1 MISVGYQLI
10 SVKCPDC
17 GQTLSIEEN
26 RTQAFCSYCGA
37 KILISNENEYVFR
50 QVDEA
55 GIKKAETDRI
65 IRLREMEIAEK
76 NSSLRKALTIIW
88 IVLSLILIVI
98 AVVLMLSPGN
108 DSMPGWAGGFLFLFY
123 ACAPIIGGGGYLV
136 FKWLPEKENEKIIEK
151 QGGIRFPNGLTPFT
165 DKKFYAI
172 EDSLRSTGF
181 TNISCVNLHDLNILT
196 ALINADKVNKVS
208 INGTPITSGGKI
220 YMPDVPIVITYHG
233 K

>member
-1 MISVGYQLI
+1 MGYKLI

-65 IRLREMEIAEK
+65 IRLREIEIAEK

-88 IVLSLILIVI
+88 LMLSLTLIVI
-98 AVVLMLSPGN
+98 AVVLMLSPGSE
-108 DSMPGWAGGFLFLFY
+108 SMPGWAGGFLFLFY

-151 QGGIRFPNGLTPFT
+151 QGGIRFPNGLAPFT
-165 DKKFYAI
+165 DKKYYAI
-172 EDSLRSTGF
+172 EASLQSSGF
-181 TNISCVNLHDLNILT
+181 TNISCVNLHDLNLLT
-196 ALINADKVNKVS
+196 ALVNADKIAKIT
-208 INGTPITSGGKI
+208 INGQQVTSGGKM

-233 K
+233 R

>member
-1 MISVGYQLI
+1 MGYQLI

-165 DKKFYAI
+165 DKKYYAI

-196 ALINADKVNKVS
+196 ALINADKISKIT
-208 INGTPITSGGKI
+208 INGQQVTSGGKL

-233 K
+233 R

>member
-1 MISVGYQLI
+1 MGYQLI

-37 KILISNENEYVFR
+37 KILISNENEYIFR

-55 GIKKAETDRI
+55 GIKKAETERL
-65 IRLREMEIAEK
+65 IRLKELELQEQREIHGR
-76 NSSLRKALTIIW
+76 NLRRVLTVIW
-88 IVLSLILIVI
+88 IVIS
-98 AVVLMLSPGN
+98 VVLLIIIIGKM
-108 DSMPGWAGGFLFLFY
+108 AGSSSGFTSGFLMLFY
-123 ACAPIIGGGGYLV
+123 IGGPIIGGGAYLI

-151 QGGIRFPNGLTPFT
+151 QGGIRFPNGLAPFT
-165 DKKFYAI
+165 DKKYYAI
-172 EDSLRSTGF
+172 EDSLQSAGF

-196 ALINADKVNKVS
+196 ALVNADKTAKIT
-208 INGTPITSGGKI
+208 INGLPVTTGGKI

-233 K
+233 R

>member
-1 MISVGYQLI
+1 MAYKLI

-26 RTQAFCSYCGA
+26 RTQAFCTYCGA
-37 KILISNENEYVFR
+37 KVLISNETEYVFR

-55 GIKKAETDRI
+55 DIKKAETERI
-65 IRLREMEIAEK
+65 IRLREMELAEK
-76 NSSLRKALTIIW
+76 NSSLRKVLTIIW
-88 IVLSLILIVI
+88 LILSLILITI
-98 AVVLMLSPGN
+98 AVILMLSPGN

-151 QGGIRFPNGLTPFT
+151 QGGIRFPGELAPFS
-165 DKKFYAI
+165 DKKYFPV
-172 EDSLRSTGF
+172 EDTLRSAGF
-181 TNISCVNLHDLNILT
+181 TNVTCVNLHDLNMFT
-196 ALINADKVNKVS
+196 ALVSSDKIDKIT
-208 INGTPITSGGKI
+208 INGKAITSGGKV

-233 K
+233 R

>member
-1 MISVGYQLI
+1 
-10 SVKCPDC
+10 
-17 GQTLSIEEN
+17 
-26 RTQAFCSYCGA
+26 
-37 KILISNENEYVFR
+37 
-50 QVDEA
+50 
-55 GIKKAETDRI
+55 
-65 IRLREMEIAEK
+65 MELTEK

-98 AVVLMLSPGN
+98 AIVLMLSPGN
-108 DSMPGWAGGFLFLFY
+108 ESMPGWAGGFLFLFY

-151 QGGIRFPNGLTPFT
+151 QGGIRFPNGLTPFS
-165 DKKFYAI
+165 DKKYYAI

-196 ALINADKVNKVS
+196 ALVNADKIAKIT
-208 INGTPITSGGKI
+208 INGQQVTSAGKL

-233 K
+233 R

>member
-1 MISVGYQLI
+1 MGYQLI

-65 IRLREMEIAEK
+65 IRLREMELAEK

-98 AVVLMLSPGN
+98 AIVLMLSPGN
-108 DSMPGWAGGFLFLFY
+108 ESMPGWAGRFLFLFY

-151 QGGIRFPNGLTPFT
+151 QGGIRFPNGLTPFS
-165 DKKFYAI
+165 DKKYYAI

-196 ALINADKVNKVS
+196 ALVNADKIAKIT
-208 INGTPITSGGKI
+208 INGQQVTSGGKL

-233 K
+233 R

>member
-1 MISVGYQLI
+1 MAYKLI

-26 RTQAFCSYCGA
+26 RTQAFCTYCGA
-37 KILISNENEYVFR
+37 KVLISNENEYVFR

-55 GIKKAETDRI
+55 DIKKAETERI
-65 IRLREMEIAEK
+65 IRLREMELAEK
-76 NSSLRKALTIIW
+76 NSSLRKVLTIIW
-88 IVLSLILIVI
+88 LILSLILITI
-98 AVVLMLSPGN
+98 AVILMLSPGN

-151 QGGIRFPNGLTPFT
+151 QGGIRFLGELAPFS
-165 DKKFYAI
+165 DKKYFPV
-172 EDSLRSTGF
+172 EDTLRSAGF
-181 TNISCVNLHDLNILT
+181 TNVTCVNLHDLNMFT
-196 ALINADKVNKVS
+196 ALVSSDKIDKIT
-208 INGTPITSGGKI
+208 INGKAITSGGKV

-233 K
+233 R

>member
-1 MISVGYQLI
+1 MAYKLI

-26 RTQAFCSYCGA
+26 RTQAFCTYCGA
-37 KILISNENEYVFR
+37 KVLISNENEYVFR

-55 GIKKAETDRI
+55 DIKKAETERI
-65 IRLREMEIAEK
+65 IRLREMELAEK
-76 NSSLRKALTIIW
+76 NSSLRKVLTIIW
-88 IVLSLILIVI
+88 LILSLILITI
-98 AVVLMLSPGN
+98 AVILMLSPGN

-151 QGGIRFPNGLTPFT
+151 QGGIRFPGELAPFS
-165 DKKFYAI
+165 DKKYFPV
-172 EDSLRSTGF
+172 EDTLRSAGF
-181 TNISCVNLHDLNILT
+181 TNVTCVNLHDLNMFT
-196 ALINADKVNKVS
+196 ALVSSDKIDKIT
-208 INGTPITSGGKI
+208 INGKAITSGGKV

-233 K
+233 R

>member
-1 MISVGYQLI
+1 MGYQLI

-76 NSSLRKALTIIW
+76 NSSLRKVLTIIW
-88 IVLSLILIVI
+88 LVLSLILIVI
-98 AVVLMLSPGN
+98 AVVLMLSAGTE
-108 DSMPGWAGGFLFLFY
+108 SMPGWAGGFLFLFY

-165 DKKFYAI
+165 DKKYYAI

-181 TNISCVNLHDLNILT
+181 TNISCVNLHDLNLLT
-196 ALINADKVNKVS
+196 ALVNADKIAKIT
-208 INGTPITSGGKI
+208 INGQQVTSGGKM
-220 YMPDVPIVITYHG
+220 YMPDVAVVITYHG
-233 K
+233 R

>member
-1 MISVGYQLI
+1 MSLGYKLI

-37 KILISNENEYVFR
+37 KVLISNENEFVFR

-55 GIKKAETDRI
+55 DIKKAETERL
-65 IRLREMEIAEK
+65 IRLKELELQEQREIHGR
-76 NSSLRKALTIIW
+76 NLRRVLTRIWLTISI
-88 IVLSLILIVI
+88 ILLIIII
-98 AVVLMLSPGN
+98 AQMAGSSSGFTSGFLMLFYI
-108 DSMPGWAGGFLFLFY
+108 GG
-123 ACAPIIGGGGYLV
+123 PIIGGGAYLI

-151 QGGIRFPNGLTPFT
+151 QGGIRFPSGLSPFA
-165 DKKFYAI
+165 DKKYFSVQ
-172 EDSLRSTGF
+172 DTLRSAGF
-181 TNISCVNLHDLNILT
+181 TNITCVNLHDLNLLT
-196 ALINADKVNKVS
+196 ALVNGDKIDKIT
-208 INGTPITSGGKI
+208 INGKQITSGGRM